1 LLLTF
6 LKKLYIIFEDKKSKR
21 NHKAIGIKVLNFFCL
36 VKERLKVQDPGGPK
50 TSGSVES
57 GLVSATIVKEL
68 HYNTNWLN
76 IPWIGSFE
84 VAVQTDMQELP
95 MHRRLLTTELHLN
108 TNVQVRKIC
117 CTSGFIESENGF
129 RSLKR
134 EPLQQNGGSALV
146 SIRIRIHL
154 YISMSIRIQIP

>member
-1 LLLTF
+1 M
-6 LKKLYIIFEDKKSKR
+6 YVIFEDKKSKR

-36 VKERLKVQDPGGPK
+36 DPGGPK
-50 TSGSVES
+50 TCGSVES
-57 GLVSATIVKEL
+57 GFGSATLVTEL

-95 MHRRLLTTELHLN
+95 MHSQLLTTELHLN

-117 CTSGFIESENGF
+117 CTSGFIKSENGF

-134 EPLQQNGGSALV
+134 
-146 SIRIRIHL
+146 
-154 YISMSIRIQIP
+154 